1 MNSPTELASKSITM
15 PSWLLAVLL
24 CGGLGGASSG
34 VMGVVGLGGSPDTS
48 ATEAEG
54 RMVRVEDDVQD
65 LGVAV
70 EKMQSELSIVHDN
83 QIAICIATD
92 AQCER

>member
-1 MNSPTELASKSITM
+1 MDSPTELASKPISLPT
-15 PSWLLAVLL
+15 WLLAVIVF
-24 CGGLGGASSG
+24 GGLGGASSG

>member
-1 MNSPTELASKSITM
+1 MNSTADLASKSISLPT
-15 PSWLLAVLL
+15 WLLAVIVF
-24 CGGLGGASSG
+24 GGLGGASSG
-34 VMGVVGLGGSPDTS
+34 VMGVVGLGGSQDAS
-48 ATEAEG
+48 ATESEG
-54 RMVRVEDDVQD
+54 RMVRVEDEVGD

-70 EKMQSELSIVHDN
+70 EKLQSELSIVHDN

>member
-1 MNSPTELASKSITM
+1 MSTPADIASKPITM

-24 CGGLGGASSG
+24 FGGLGGASSG
-34 VMGVVGLGGSPDTS
+34 VMGVVGLGGAEAAT
-48 ATEAEG
+48 ATES
-54 RMVRVEDDVQD
+54 RMLRVEDEVGD

-70 EKMQSELSIVHDN
+70 EKLQSELSIVHDN
-83 QIAICIATD
+83 QIAICIATE